1 MDFIVS
7 YGLRGQEVIDRTIQK
22 IINEHLTSDPWR
34 ERVQPLTPA
43 QFITEVVSAE
53 TAALLVL
60 DDLQLG
66 KAAGGHPRL
75 MDGRTNYEIGID
87 IARQV
92 VRESWP
98 FGLNRDLEL
107 TGEDA
112 I

>member
-1 MDFIVS
+1 
-7 YGLRGQEVIDRTIQK
+7 VINRTIRK
-22 IINEHLTSDPWR
+22 IIEERLVSDPWR

-60 DDLQLG
+60 DDLQIW
-66 KAAGGHPRL
+66 KAAGRCPRL
-75 MDGRTNYEIGID
+75 MDGPTDYKISMA
-87 IARQV
+87 IARRIV
-92 VRESWP
+92 GESWQ

-107 TGEDA
+107 MGEDA